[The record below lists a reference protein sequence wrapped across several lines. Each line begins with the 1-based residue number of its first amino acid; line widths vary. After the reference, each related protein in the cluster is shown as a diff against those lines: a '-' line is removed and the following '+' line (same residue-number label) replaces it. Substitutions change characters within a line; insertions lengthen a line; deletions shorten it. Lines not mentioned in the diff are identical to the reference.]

1 MEESLE
7 SIRRDIEQTRLA
19 LGEKLGRLEHKI
31 EITTTQTLNPAYYV
45 RARPWPTLGAFAV
58 LGWMVGRA
66 LKPKR
71 DGQKRNG
78 QRYSAAPPAVT
89 GSLVRSLVSAAAAAL
104 GGAAGNLVRD
114 IVKDRRRHTP

>member
-7 SIRRDIEQTRLA
+7 DIRRDIENTRFA

-31 EITTTQTLNPAYYV
+31 EITTKQTLNPAYYV
-45 RARPWPTLGAFAV
+45 RTRPWPTLGAFAV

-71 DGQKRNG
+71 NRT
-78 QRYSAAPPAVT
+78 RHSAPPTLA
-89 GSLVRSLVSAAAAAL
+89 GSVPPRAL
-104 GGAAGNLVRD
+104 TKAWALLFA
-114 IVKDRRRHTP
+114 RHTFKLPSLSIRRNSLLSKISFL